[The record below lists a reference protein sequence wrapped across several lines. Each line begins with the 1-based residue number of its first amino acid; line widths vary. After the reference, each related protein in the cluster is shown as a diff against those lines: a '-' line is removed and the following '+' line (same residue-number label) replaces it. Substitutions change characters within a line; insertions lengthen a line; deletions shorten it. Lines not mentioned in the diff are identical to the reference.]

1 MAVLVSPP
9 PFYPPLQVG
18 TIQPIAEVA
27 AAVARKQLA
36 LGETLGGGDG
46 GGDGGGAG
54 PILFHTDAA
63 QSLGKVGSLPH
74 HFPVHAHRLS
84 NCAPFSTDPHFSMP
98 INAFCFVN
106 PYLST
111 LVHTSPQVG
120 VDVRA
125 LGVDMATVVG
135 HKFGAPKGVAA
146 LYIRYGRCTGAV
158 HQVRRGTTHQA
169 WGRCTFFLGNCTSP
183 GCIY

>member
-63 QSLGKVGSLPH
+63 QSLGKVGFLSH
-74 HFPVHAHRLS
+74 HFPVHAHSLLNRT
-84 NCAPFSTDPHFSMP
+84 PVSTDPHFSMP
-98 INAFCFVN
+98 IHAFYFRQ
-106 PYLST
+106 P
-111 LVHTSPQVG
+111 
-120 VDVRA
+120 
-125 LGVDMATVVG
+125 
-135 HKFGAPKGVAA
+135 
-146 LYIRYGRCTGAV
+146 
-158 HQVRRGTTHQA
+158 
-169 WGRCTFFLGNCTSP
+169 
-183 GCIY
+183 